1 MCYHT
6 SLLTFLLVSLERVYA
21 AEFFCPSGDVTCLV
35 AAINQANQNGQ
46 DNTINLEAGEYTLTS
61 VDNRDEFSGSANG
74 LPIIAGRMTIQGPEG
89 IGATIERDP
98 AAPEFRLFQVA
109 EGGTLKLSWL
119 GIRNGTL
126 LRSLGAGIVNVGA
139 LTIHNSAL
147 YNNRTVLGTGGAIY
161 SIGTLN
167 IKDTEIRNNLAF
179 FGGGIRTDGITLIE
193 DSFIFGNSGER
204 GGGIEI
210 GGIEIISGE
219 TIIRRT
225 TISNNQS
232 FRPGGAGVSNSGP
245 LTIENSTIDANVNR
259 MGSGGGLFN
268 DGALNLVSSTV
279 SRNRNDV
286 GVGAGIWNTGTASIL
301 NSTITQNQPG
311 SLGGGG
317 GLASEG
323 GTVDLQNTIIAGNT
337 RGMGLSEQ
345 PSDCDFARSQ
355 GNNIIGDLTGCNI
368 NLQPTDRTGDP
379 RLGEYT
385 EDLFVAGSGHFP
397 LLADS
402 PAVDAGNPE
411 TCPATDQLGLP
422 RIANCDIG
430 AVEFQNGRLPV
441 SIDIRPRSDANRINP
456 ASTNNINVA
465 IFSRNDFDANTIDF
479 TSVRFGATGTEAAP
493 INVVRRDVDRDGRGD
508 LVLRF
513 QIENMRIDCGDISAM
528 LTGQISG
535 AGSIIGSG
543 PITTIQCNTLLSV
556 NSRPS

>member
-1 MCYHT
+1 MKNLRLVI
-6 SLLTFLLVSLERVYA
+6 LLIAVLSMKIVHA
-21 AEFFCPSGDVTCLV
+21 AEFFCISGDVTCLIV
-35 AAINQANQNGQ
+35 SINKANQNGE

-89 IGATIERDP
+89 IGATIERDS
-98 AAPEFRLFQVA
+98 AAAEFRLFQVA

-119 GIRNGTL
+119 GMRNGTL
-126 LRSLGAGIVNVGA
+126 PRSLGAGILNVGA

-147 YNNRTVLGTGGAIY
+147 YDNGTVLGTGGAIY
-161 SIGTLN
+161 SIGTLT
-167 IKDTEIRNNLAF
+167 IRDTEIRNNSAF
-179 FGGGIRTDGITLIE
+179 FGGGISTHGPTLIA
-193 DSFIFGNSGER
+193 DTFIFQNSADL
-204 GGGIEI
+204 GGGIRL
-210 GGIEIISGE
+210 SGE

-323 GTVDLQNTIIAGNT
+323 GTVDLQNTVLAGNT
-337 RGMGLSEQ
+337 RRVGVSVR
-345 PSDCDFARSQ
+345 PSDCDVARSL
-355 GNNIIGDLTGCNI
+355 GNNIIGDLTACNI

-385 EDLFVAGSGHFP
+385 EDPFVAGSGHFP

-411 TCPATDQLGLP
+411 ACPATDQLGLP

-465 IFSRNDFDANTIDF
+465 IFSRNDFDANTIDS
-479 TSVRFGATGTEAAP
+479 TSVRFGATGSEAAP
-493 INVVRRDVDRDGRGD
+493 ITWVRRDVDRDGRGD